1 MTTIF
6 SGATAGETKNT
17 VDAQNVST
25 MPDEG
30 LKLNFRQIYSSVD
43 IFENICARRV
53 IKKNFCVFQPQSINV
68 SYDNFAPVCKN

>member
-30 LKLNFRQIYSSVD
+30 LKLNFRQIYSSVT
-43 IFENICARRV
+43 IYLKIYVLEESSKRI
-53 IKKNFCVFQPQSINV
+53 SV
-68 SYDNFAPVCKN
+68 SFSLKV